1 MIMPLWRKLSVGIFA
16 LLAGVSFPT
25 HAAYEN
31 TPAWW
36 QRYGE
41 ERDAIYAH
49 MKRYGITREGAA
61 AMRRLTETAPPYF
74 QPHVNIRTEGLLR
87 PGEHYRIEMDE
98 FILTMKVPG
107 LPASSS
113 WIWPYTNTRTP
124 DPAMEKLLQRE
135 NGMVQV
141 ANLGWYTCRSIFPPG
156 LFGRCETAG
165 VGMLYRVLK
174 PEERDDFSTPEKL
187 RELSRM
193 IMRNAIRP
201 REEIEKA
208 ILAGNILNGADNRIH
223 LDSETVV
230 INGRVWVRD
239 AMDSSYSRRYVYKT
253 ALSPDRMV
261 GFTFGLP
268 EYDYSA
274 NPDPSSYPAAIK
286 RAFVL
291 MEEVVASV
299 RIARVNDDGSPDP
312 FVIERVKPAPLPVRE
327 KRPTAQ

>member
-124 DPAMEKLLQRE
+124 DPAMVKLLQQE
-135 NGMVQV
+135 NGAVRV

-156 LFGRCETAG
+156 LVGRCETMG
-165 VGMLYRVLK
+165 VSMTYRILK
-174 PEERDDFSTPEKL
+174 PDEMADFSTPEKL
-187 RELSRM
+187 RELSRKIIRNM
-193 IMRNAIRP
+193 IIP
-201 REEIEKA
+201 KEQVEKA
-208 ILAGNILNGADNRIH
+208 IREGNILNGADNRIH
-223 LDSETVV
+223 LDSETIV

-239 AMDSSYSRRYVYKT
+239 VMDSSYRRSYAYAT

-268 EYDYSA
+268 EYDYNA

-291 MEEVVASV
+291 MEEVVASL

-327 KRPTAQ
+327 KLPAAQ